1 MRLGLATSR
10 RMSVGRR
17 IGRKSAENIC
27 PDLAGIPGTFAF
39 THAGVK
45 GVDISFLMN
54 MFGALAVDRMDPQ
67 ATPKVQSI
75 TNTTTPPCFSE
86 PNTDQ
91 STLQSF
97 RSPIARFNTQHA
109 AALLC
114 KSLISE
120 ELPVSS
126 LVSGLQTGMLR
137 CRRLDDHRLL
147 MIMSRAFLFVRG
159 SVGEREK
166 TRAKG
171 RRHWLRECASE
182 PAGGFG

>member
-1 MRLGLATSR
+1 
-10 RMSVGRR
+10 
-17 IGRKSAENIC
+17 
-27 PDLAGIPGTFAF
+27 
-39 THAGVK
+39 
-45 GVDISFLMN
+45 VDIAFLIN

-67 ATPKVQSI
+67 ATPRLQSI

-91 STLQSF
+91 SALQSF
-97 RSPIARFNTQHA
+97 RSPIARFITQHA

-126 LVSGLQTGMLR
+126 GLQMGMLR

-171 RRHWLRECASE
+171 RRHWLRECESE